1 MKLGLVKISEKR
13 LLLSTFHSG
22 VLSFC

>member
-22 VLSFC
+22 ALSFC